1 MGLDSY
7 LYKKTSVEV
16 GGDTPLNERYSV
28 EVKKGGFNSKI
39 KPERI
44 SYIIEHVGYWR
55 KFNALHNYIVENYA
69 DGRDEFQ
76 KIGLHED
83 DLREMLNTL
92 NQAKDVL
99 DRNVSDEVKADK
111 LSRILPTAE
120 GFFFGSNEY
129 DDYYAENV
137 AYTISLLTDL
147 LDECEGCEDDCIF
160 YYQASW

>member
-7 LYKKTSVEV
+7 LYKKTYVRNWENNSP
-16 GGDTPLNERYSV
+16 D
-28 EVKKGGFNSKI
+28 SKI

-44 SYIIEHVGYWR
+44 SYIVEDVGYWR
-55 KFNALHNYIVENYA
+55 KFNALHNYIVENFA
-69 DGRDEFQ
+69 DGRDDYQ
-76 KIGLHED
+76 HIGLTEGG
-83 DLREMLNTL
+83 LRNILDTL
-92 NQAKDVL
+92 QEAKDIL
-99 DRNVSDEVKADK
+99 DSDASDEEKSDK
-111 LSRILPTAE
+111 LSDVFPTAE

-147 LDECEGCEDDCIF
+147 LDECEGCEDACSF

>member
-7 LYKKTSVEV
+7 LYKKTYVQNWENNSP
-16 GGDTPLNERYSV
+16 D
-28 EVKKGGFNSKI
+28 SKI

-44 SYIIEHVGYWR
+44 SYIVEDVGYWR
-55 KFNALHNYIVENYA
+55 KFNALHNYIVENFA
-69 DGRDEFQ
+69 DGRDDYQ
-76 KIGLHED
+76 HIGLTEGG
-83 DLREMLNTL
+83 LRNILDTL
-92 NQAKDVL
+92 QEAQEVL
-99 DRNVSDEVKADK
+99 DSDASYEFKSDK
-111 LSRILPTAE
+111 LSEILPTAE

-147 LDECEGCEDDCIF
+147 LDECEESEDDCSF

>member
-7 LYKKTSVEV
+7 LYKKTYVQNWENNYP
-16 GGDTPLNERYSV
+16 D
-28 EVKKGGFNSKI
+28 SKI

-44 SYIIEHVGYWR
+44 SYIVEDVGYWR
-55 KFNALHNYIVENYA
+55 KFNALHNYIVENFA
-69 DGRDEFQ
+69 DGRDDYQ
-76 KIGLHED
+76 HIGLTEGG
-83 DLREMLNTL
+83 LRNILDTL
-92 NQAKDVL
+92 QEAQGVL
-99 DRNVSDEVKADK
+99 DSDASYEFKSDK
-111 LSRILPTAE
+111 LSEILPTAE

-147 LDECEGCEDDCIF
+147 LDECEESEDDCSF